1 MPLGRQDIDQDKSL
15 AELQRGGLPT
25 RARLRLAD
33 EAGPHKKLF
42 TSDLSVNEFLLARES
57 SMQVISQVMGS
68 SIYHIGRIN
77 DYKGATCELV
87 TISEAHRHSRQLAI
101 SRLFQEAQLV
111 GADAVVGVRLK
122 ERWITM
128 GAHGKGGDDG
138 GELIEFTVVGTAV
151 RAPWITH
158 APGAPIITDLSGQDL
173 WALQEDGF
181 EACGFLFEFCRYHV
195 WHVMKQWSGGGEV
208 GLAQNAMVT
217 AQQIVEGK
225 LRAQAAAHGAEMVV
239 GSDLKLE
246 IREVPCGWEGCELND
261 LDVDVSWFATGIR
274 RIPGRKQPTHANVP
288 PLILSMMPLGR
299 RAQGDVI
306 EEEDESEEIKR
317 LAKEAEER
325 AAE

>member
-1 MPLGRQDIDQDKSL
+1 
-15 AELQRGGLPT
+15 
-25 RARLRLAD
+25 
-33 EAGPHKKLF
+33 
-42 TSDLSVNEFLLARES
+42 
-57 SMQVISQVMGS
+57 
-68 SIYHIGRIN
+68 
-77 DYKGATCELV
+77 
-87 TISEAHRHSRQLAI
+87 
-101 SRLFQEAQLV
+101 
-111 GADAVVGVRLK
+111 
-122 ERWITM
+122 
-128 GAHGKGGDDG
+128 
-138 GELIEFTVVGTAV
+138 
-151 RAPWITH
+151 
-158 APGAPIITDLSGQDL
+158 
-173 WALQEDGF
+173 
-181 EACGFLFEFCRYHV
+181 
-195 WHVMKQWSGGGEV
+195 MKQWSGGGEV